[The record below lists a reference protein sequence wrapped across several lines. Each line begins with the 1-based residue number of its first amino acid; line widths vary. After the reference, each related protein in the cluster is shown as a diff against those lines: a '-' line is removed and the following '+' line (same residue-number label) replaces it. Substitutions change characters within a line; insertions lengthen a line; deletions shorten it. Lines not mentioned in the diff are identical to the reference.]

1 MIRKELLKDIIVS
14 NEEFIQRGVKKI
26 VKREGI
32 SLPGK
37 LNKVVILYGVRRSGK
52 TYILFDLFKKYKKNA
67 LYIDFEDERLTE
79 FGAKDFETLKES
91 FFELKPH
98 LVGKGTVFLLDEVQN
113 VKGWEKF
120 CRRSVEREKIKVF
133 VSGSSSKMMPMEI
146 HTAMRGREWSVEV
159 TPFSFREFLSTKG
172 IDASNER
179 FIYTSKKAV
188 VKKYFAEYLRWGGF
202 PEVALLKSNF
212 ERKKVIGEY
221 LEAMF
226 FKDLVERFNIRNISL
241 LKALKEKLFT
251 SFATRLSLTAFYKQ
265 YKGKFPF
272 SKDSLFSYYNHFLES
287 MLIFE
292 VRKFSESSY
301 KRLRNPA
308 KIYLIDTGLSKKVTS
323 NDTGRILENVVFLNL
338 RKGSNEIFYYSEK
351 GECDFVVKDSS
362 KFRVYQ
368 VTLELSDDNKHRE
381 IKGLVEACKKLNTKE
396 GTILTFDEEDQMV
409 EEGVKIEILPV
420 WKYLLQ

>member
-323 NDTGRILENVVFLNL
+323 DDTGRILENVVFLNL

-368 VTLELSDDNKHRE
+368 VTLELSDDNKDRE

>member
-368 VTLELSDDNKHRE
+368 VTLELSDDNKDRE